1 LRFIAKRTRFGNNLF
16 SFLFVLPQI
25 HERFGHSLVRFAHAR
40 WRDTLRCRAAPQQP
54 QAPRPCSGRPS
65 LFAARKPDS
74 LAKTHESP
82 MSQTFRQPEI
92 LEIVRR
98 DGKVTVEGLAAHFGV
113 TLQTI
118 RRDLTE
124 LADAG
129 RLERVHG
136 GAVLPSG
143 TINIGYEERRS
154 LNPEAKAAIAR
165 ACAARIPDD
174 ISLFLNIG
182 TSTEAVAQELVRRRN
197 LMVVT
202 NNMNVANILVAN
214 PDCEI
219 FVTGG
224 NLRRADG
231 GLVGNLASETIRQF
245 KFDLAVI
252 GCSALDRD
260 GDFLDF
266 DIQEVGV
273 SQAIIRQSRRTF
285 LVADHSKFT
294 RSAPARIASLAQI
307 DTFFT
312 DRPLTAE
319 LAASCEEWGTQVVV
333 A

>member
-1 LRFIAKRTRFGNNLF
+1 
-16 SFLFVLPQI
+16 
-25 HERFGHSLVRFAHAR
+25 
-40 WRDTLRCRAAPQQP
+40 
-54 QAPRPCSGRPS
+54 
-65 LFAARKPDS
+65 
-74 LAKTHESP
+74 
-82 MSQTFRQPEI
+82 MSQTFRHPEI
-92 LEIVRR
+92 LEIARR
-98 DGKVTVEGLAAHFGV
+98 DGKVTVDRLAAHFGV

-124 LADAG
+124 LAEAG

-143 TINIGYEERRS
+143 TTNIGYEERRS

-174 ISLFLNIG
+174 IALFLNIG
-182 TSTEAVAQELVRRRN
+182 TSTEAVAQELAHHRN

-224 NLRRADG
+224 NLRRSDG
-231 GLVGNLASETIRQF
+231 GLVGPLASDTIRQF

-252 GCSALDRD
+252 GCSALDRE
-260 GDFLDF
+260 GDLLDF
-266 DIQEVGV
+266 DIHEVGV
-273 SQAIIRQSRRTF
+273 SQAILRQSRRTF

-294 RSAPARIASLAQI
+294 RSAPARIASLAEI
-307 DTFFT
+307 DSFFT
-312 DRPLTAE
+312 DRPLPAD
-319 LAASCEEWGTQVVV
+319 LAARCAGWGTEVVV